1 MAVVHYLIDL
11 IRWHRLELFW
21 PIWCTLTAAAII
33 CTAWM
38 LRLWPVQGL
47 YKPEQYKPEE
57 SHRPQ
62 FRLDRTSIIC
72 IVMLGVFL
80 GAYSAMI
87 LVGEDFAMYD
97 NSQFTS
103 FSLRGVNFPVQIWPQ
118 GGRFF
123 PLGLQEFN
131 LIGHFTRTIYGYHAL
146 PIAELVILALIFL
159 SLDEQV
165 SIATRVLLA
174 IATLITPSVVVSF
187 TGLIYP
193 ERNILLLLLCLALF
207 IKRFEQTRFAPW
219 AIAMVLCA
227 QILLYLKEPVFLL
240 LLGFSSAR
248 ILMRIRTADRAWSVA
263 HLWNYE
269 NRLDLCLAALA
280 MAYIAFFA
288 SMTLPY
294 TGAQYLADRHVS
306 LIEAVRYYVHTDLLA
321 WIFAIVFTVRSL
333 GIMRRVIVPDLLW
346 DGLACG
352 GVAYFASYVGLR
364 MVSSYYLA
372 PVDLI
377 AVAYVGHLISSSWG
391 EWPFRVR
398 ALAAVLG
405 VCVVLQSLELSA
417 FRVLERKYFIQQKS
431 AMARV
436 ILEAYRR
443 EPGSVLKVSF
453 PLTEPYMLSEF
464 ASYLSYRGGPV
475 EEEVG
480 DRLLPGAGIRILG
493 ARIAKDGRCVTWRT
507 FVCHPESADA
517 SGVVIVLPDDVVLSP
532 EDATLRQRILDRLH
546 SSDPRTLPLRW
557 LIAVLR
563 FHWAHGPR

>member
-1 MAVVHYLIDL
+1 M
-11 IRWHRLELFW
+11 
-21 PIWCTLTAAAII
+21 
-33 CTAWM
+33 
-38 LRLWPVQGL
+38 G
-47 YKPEQYKPEE
+47 
-57 SHRPQ
+57 
-62 FRLDRTSIIC
+62 RTSIIC

-80 GAYSAMI
+80 AAYSAMI

-146 PIAELVILALIFL
+146 PIAELVILALILL

-174 IATLITPSVVVSF
+174 TAVLITPSVVVSF

-193 ERNILLLLLCLALF
+193 ERNILLLLLCLAFF

-248 ILMRIRTADRAWSVA
+248 ILMRIRADRAWSVV

-288 SMTLPY
+288 FMTLPY
-294 TGAQYLADRHVS
+294 TGAQYLADRRLS
-306 LIEAVRYYVHTDLLA
+306 LIETVRYYVQTDLLA

-333 GIMRRVIVPDLLW
+333 GIMRRDIVPDLLW

-352 GVAYFASYVGLR
+352 GVAYFASYVSLR

-377 AVAYVGHLISSSWG
+377 AVAYVGRLISSSWRG
-391 EWPFRVR
+391 WPFRVR
-398 ALAAVLG
+398 ALAAVLS

-453 PLTEPYMLSEF
+453 PLTGPYMLSEF

-480 DRLLPGAGIRILG
+480 DKLLPGAGVRILG
-493 ARIAKDGRCVTWRT
+493 ARIAKDGRCVSWRT

-517 SGVVIVLPDDVVLSP
+517 SGMVIALPDDVVLSP
-532 EDATLRQRILDRLH
+532 EDAALHQRILDRLH
-546 SSDPRTLPLRW
+546 LSDPRTIPPRW

-563 FHWAHGPR
+563 FHWLTDPAKSGLFLN